1 MTKKT
6 VLLHGPS
13 YVAAGYGTHI
23 RQIARILDSY
33 DEFEVYL
40 QATVWGN
47 TPFMLGDFREK
58 EMLDKMNA
66 RNAHRPEKFDLSF
79 QVILPDEFKQDI
91 ANFNVGIS
99 ACVETTIC
107 NPAWIDNVNK
117 MDLMIVPSQHTKRV
131 LLDSGTVTTPLY
143 VVPEAFPPILENTKL
158 KSNLE
163 DLNFETN
170 FNFLH
175 IGQLAAGLEEDDRKG
190 IYTLIRLFCKAFEG
204 NKNVGLVL
212 KTNSCRNTTIDYKIT
227 SNTLKE
233 VITKHR
239 TSEYPKIYLIHGLMK
254 ENELCQLYKHDKIKA
269 FVSLTRGEGFGLPLL
284 EAAAAG
290 LPIITTNWS
299 GHLDFLNI
307 TKKSFIKVNYEL
319 QKIRDGKADNRI
331 FMKGA
336 KWAHVDEN
344 DAIRKMKKLV
354 ESYNIPNEWAKNL
367 QPHIINKYCFD
378 SISKA
383 FKQVL
388 AKHYKLDE

>member
-1 MTKKT
+1 
-6 VLLHGPS
+6 
-13 YVAAGYGTHI
+13 
-23 RQIARILDSY
+23 
-33 DEFEVYL
+33 
-40 QATVWGN
+40 
-47 TPFMLGDFREK
+47 
-58 EMLDKMNA
+58 
-66 RNAHRPEKFDLSF
+66 
-79 QVILPDEFKQDI
+79 
-91 ANFNVGIS
+91 
-99 ACVETTIC
+99 
-107 NPAWIDNVNK
+107 
-117 MDLMIVPSQHTKRV
+117 
-131 LLDSGTVTTPLY
+131 
-143 VVPEAFPPILENTKL
+143 
-158 KSNLE
+158 
-163 DLNFETN
+163 
-170 FNFLH
+170 
-175 IGQLAAGLEEDDRKG
+175 
-190 IYTLIRLFCKAFEG
+190 
-204 NKNVGLVL
+204 
-212 KTNSCRNTTIDYKIT
+212 
-227 SNTLKE
+227 
-233 VITKHR
+233 
-239 TSEYPKIYLIHGLMK
+239 MK